1 MLPALL
7 PLPSLRVAPTCDR
20 SGRLRRNFE
29 VERFALKSYSSALIF
44 CFFLMVIRC
53 IFEIK
58 NNKSGLD
65 VCPGKVAVLMK
76 WKD

>member
-7 PLPSLRVAPTCDR
+7 PLPPCGTDCDR

-29 VERFALKSYSSALIF
+29 VERFALNSYSSTLIF
-44 CFFLMVIRC
+44 FFFLMVIRC

-58 NNKSGLD
+58 NNKYELD
-65 VCPGKVAVLMK
+65 VCPGNVAALMK